1 MYETKK
7 VGKKKKKNKVLNF
20 VKLDYYKEVLDY
32 HNIEYYIAFL
42 ITQILGQQ
50 CHASDSLKNSSL

>member
-7 VGKKKKKNKVLNF
+7 VGKKKKKNKVLDF
-20 VKLDYYKEVLDY
+20 VKLDYYKEVLDF

-42 ITQILGQQ
+42 ITQILDQQ
-50 CHASDSLKNSSL
+50 YHASDSPKNSSL